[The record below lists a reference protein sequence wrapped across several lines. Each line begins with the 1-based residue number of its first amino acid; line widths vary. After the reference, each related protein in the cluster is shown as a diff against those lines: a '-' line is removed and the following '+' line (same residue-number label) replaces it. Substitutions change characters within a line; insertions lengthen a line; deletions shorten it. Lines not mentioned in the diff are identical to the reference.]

1 MKKTQQKNTIK
12 DITNQIN
19 KSIVVMSGKGG
30 VGKST
35 IAANIAMGLST
46 EKNKVGLMDCDIHG
60 PSIPKITGANKK
72 PKRNKKTIN
81 PVETENGIK
90 TISIGSLQPKTDEPV
105 IWRGPLKMKAIE
117 QFFTDVNWGNLDYLV
132 FDLPPG
138 TGDEPLT
145 IAQILPDP
153 DGTVI
158 VTTPQEVALQT
169 IRKSVKFAEKVNLP
183 IIGLIENMSGFKCP
197 NCKETTNIF
206 GQGGGKELAEELEI
220 PFLGKIPLDPKVMES
235 GEQGNPIVNNK
246 KSKTS
251 KQFQKITEQIKNR
264 IK

>member
-1 MKKTQQKNTIK
+1 MKKTKQKNTIK
-12 DITNQIN
+12 TITDQIN

-35 IAANIAMGLST
+35 VAANIAMQLSN

-60 PSIPKITGANKK
+60 PSIPKIIGAKQK
-72 PKRNKKTIN
+72 PTQNKKTIN
-81 PVETENGIK
+81 PIETETGIK
-90 TISIGSLQPKTDEPV
+90 TISIGSLQPETDEPV

-117 QFFTDVNWGNLDYLV
+117 QFFTDVNWGKLDYLI

-145 IAQILPDP
+145 IAQILPNP

-197 NCKETTNIF
+197 NCQETTNIF
-206 GQGGGKELAEELEI
+206 GSGGGKKLALELEI
-220 PFLGKIPLDPKVMES
+220 PFLGKIPLDPEIMES

-251 KQFQKITEQIKNR
+251 KQFQKITDQIKNK